1 MNTVVLED
9 ELLQYFS
16 MLNEAEQQSVL
27 SLLKTFI
34 ASRKE
39 EYGPVTLDQYNKE
52 LEEADAEIEAGEYV
66 SHEEVKRRLLKR

>member
-1 MNTVVLED
+1 MNAPVFED

-16 MLNEAEQQSVL
+16 MLNRAEQQSVL
-27 SLLKTFI
+27 DMLKTFI

-39 EYGPVTLDQYNKE
+39 EYGPVTLEQYNKE

-66 SHEEVKRRLLKR
+66 THEEVKRRLLRK

>member
-1 MNTVVLED
+1 MNTVVFED

-16 MLNEAEQQSVL
+16 MLNKAEQQSVL
-27 SLLKTFI
+27 NMLKTFI

-39 EYGPVTLDQYNKE
+39 DYSPVTLDQYNKE